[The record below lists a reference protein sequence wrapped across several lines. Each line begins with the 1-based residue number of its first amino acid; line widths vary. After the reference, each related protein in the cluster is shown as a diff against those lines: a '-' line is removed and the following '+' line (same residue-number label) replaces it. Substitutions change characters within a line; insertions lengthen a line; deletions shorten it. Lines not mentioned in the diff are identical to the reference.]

1 MHTSIVHT
9 LARAHTAYTHARAR
23 ARARCVRVYL
33 YMTLKIRLAQ
43 HQNLKKRRNHL
54 AKHLDMD

>member
-9 LARAHTAYTHARAR
+9 LARAHTDIHTRAHVMC
-23 ARARCVRVYL
+23 ACVFIYDS
-33 YMTLKIRLAQ
+33 KIRLAQ